1 MKCQI
6 VLAGRRVDAKSVIS
20 LGYNPQVVAEGLAEL
35 VWIDDPFAKDTM
47 ERIIGHVQRL
57 FKLG

>member
-6 VLAGRRVDAKSVIS
+6 VLAGRRVDAKSVIY
-20 LGYNPQVVAEGLAEL
+20 LGYDPQVVAEGLAEL
-35 VWIDDPFAKDTM
+35 VWIVDPFAKDAM